1 MNISAL
7 TDKDCPESIIDQFGY
22 SQKNFLTLSVNYD
35 SSANYIRKGTFLSF
49 HQDSRQ
55 LLVVPA
61 KGFRMKFDADVFKN
75 GYKGFADLALYQP
88 LSTGITGVL
97 TATGGYLSTE
107 GNKSHIS
114 DRFFI
119 GGNNN
124 IRGFEMNSH
133 GPRESGCALGGDA
146 SFKGRWQMIRAKIKR
161 TFSGRSCLLL
171 DGTSRTNFQGN

>member
-1 MNISAL
+1 
-7 TDKDCPESIIDQFGY
+7 
-22 SQKNFLTLSVNYD
+22 
-35 SSANYIRKGTFLSF
+35 
-49 HQDSRQ
+49 
-55 LLVVPA
+55 
-61 KGFRMKFDADVFKN
+61 MKCDADFFKN

-97 TATGGYLSTE
+97 TASGGYLNTN

-114 DRFFI
+114 DRFFV

-146 SFKGRWQMIRAKIKR
+146 SFKGRPQMINAKAK
-161 TFSGRSCLLL
+161 TDF
-171 DGTSRTNFQGN
+171 